1 MGCKSSKDTIE
12 IKKDSDVIEDN
23 KIFTGEDWQD
33 QGAKDDDIA
42 YYMLLMAEE
51 KTPDVQF

>member
-23 KIFTGEDWQD
+23 AIFTGEDW
-33 QGAKDDDIA
+33 
-42 YYMLLMAEE
+42 
-51 KTPDVQF
+51 